1 MMSSMMFVFTIV
13 GWFVVNSHIM
23 ATIPKNPYGNKMK
36 NTSVQVDNFIY
47 TELKSN
53 RKSFYVYC
61 GKSKKRIYQGNC
73 SKEIKN
79 IYFDGTCVVCI
90 CDKKTYIF
98 GPQDMRY
105 PLKNWRQIREF

>member
-1 MMSSMMFVFTIV
+1 
-13 GWFVVNSHIM
+13 M
-23 ATIPKNPYGNKMK
+23 ATKNNIPKNISGNLKDQK
-36 NTSVQVDNFIY
+36 VYVDNFIFA
-47 TELKSN
+47 ELQSN

-61 GKSKKRIYQGNC
+61 GKSKRRIYTGSCPKQ
-73 SKEIKN
+73 IQN

-98 GPQDMRY
+98 GPSDLRY